1 MSAGGLSAITLRH
14 FPLKFCVNLLDRHIF
29 KSVLLTCAGAVGLFA
44 FVLMLGNLIRDLLPF
59 LLSGQLSVA
68 TFVRLVGMLIPA
80 VAIYA
85 LPMGML
91 TGVLLTLGRLSA
103 DSEITAMRAA
113 GLSLARIARPVLIL
127 GFLGTTLGLYV
138 NFQSMPAARVQ
149 YHKEL
154 DAAVAANP
162 LSFIVPKTFIR
173 NFKGFVIYVGDKQG
187 GVMRDFWLWQLDRE
201 GRTTQLVRAESGR
214 FDYDA
219 ATNELILTLTRAQV
233 EERNAK
239 QPENF
244 TESPR
249 IVSFDKSE
257 PQRLSLASLFGPPVV
272 RQKLQWMTYAELRK
286 EETRVA
292 ALPFTPATATE
303 HARAVMK
310 VRLTVQEKFNTALAI
325 LSFALIGVPLGIKV
339 SRRETSANL
348 GVAVLLALGYYMLT
362 VAVSWL
368 DRHPEYHPDLL
379 FWLPNAV
386 FLSLGV
392 WLFLRIERR

>member
-1 MSAGGLSAITLRH
+1 M
-14 FPLKFCVNLLDRHIF
+14 NLLDRHIF
-29 KSVLLTCAGAVGLFA
+29 KSVLFTCAGAVGLFA
-44 FVLMLGNLIRDLLPF
+44 FVLMLGNLIRDLLPY
-59 LLSGQLSVA
+59 LLSGQLPA
-68 TFVRLVGMLIPA
+68 GTFLRLVGMLVPA

-113 GLSLARIARPVLIL
+113 GLSLVRIARPIFIL
-127 GFLGTTLGLYV
+127 GALGCALGLYV
-138 NFQSMPAARVQ
+138 NFESMPRARVQ

-154 DAAVAANP
+154 DDAIAASP
-162 LSFIVPKTFIR
+162 LSIIVPKTFIR
-173 NFKGFVIYVGDKQG
+173 NFNGFVVYVGEKEG
-187 GVMRDFWLWQLDRE
+187 AVMHDFWLWHLDRE
-201 GRTTQLVRAESGR
+201 GRATQLVRAESGR

-219 ATNELILTLTRAQV
+219 TANELILTLTRAQI
-233 EERNAK
+233 EERPASN
-239 QPENF
+239 PENF

-249 IVSFDKSE
+249 IGSFEQSE
-257 PQRLSLASLFGPPVV
+257 PQRLSRTRLFGEATV
-272 RQKLQWMTYAELRK
+272 RQKLAWKTYAELRA
-286 EETRVA
+286 EEARVA
-292 ALPFTPATATE
+292 ALPFASGAAKD

-362 VAVSWL
+362 VAVTWL
-368 DRHPEYHPDLL
+368 DRNPVYRPDLL
-379 FWLPNAV
+379 FWLPNTV
-386 FLSLGV
+386 FLILGV
-392 WLFLRIERR
+392 WLFLRIERPAAR

>member
-1 MSAGGLSAITLRH
+1 M
-14 FPLKFCVNLLDRHIF
+14 NLLDRHIF
-29 KSVLLTCAGAVGLFA
+29 KSVLLTCAGAVGLFT
-44 FVLMLGNLIRDLLPF
+44 FVLMLGNLIRDLVPY
-59 LLSGQLSVA
+59 LLSGQLPVA
-68 TFVRLVGMLIPA
+68 TFARLVWMLVPA

-103 DSEITAMRAA
+103 DSEITAMRTA
-113 GLSLARIARPVLIL
+113 GLGLSRIARPVFIL
-127 GFLGTTLGLYV
+127 GSFGTALGLYV
-138 NFQSMPAARVQ
+138 NFESMPHARVQ

-154 DAAVAANP
+154 DDAVRANP

-173 NFKGFVIYVGDKQG
+173 NFKGYVIYVGDKQG
-187 GVMRDFWLWQLDRE
+187 AVMRDFWLWQLDRE
-201 GRTTQLVRAESGR
+201 GRATQLVRAESGR

-219 ATNELILTLTRAQV
+219 HANELILTLTRAQI
-233 EERNAK
+233 EERNPK

-244 TESPR
+244 SESPR
-249 IVSFDKSE
+249 VGSFEKSE
-257 PQRLSLASLFGPPVV
+257 PQRISLAKLYGPPTV
-272 RQKLQWMTYAELRK
+272 RQKLQWMTYEELRA
-286 EETRVA
+286 EEARVA
-292 ALPFTPATATE
+292 ALPFDPAAARD

-310 VRLTVQEKFNTALAI
+310 VRLTVQEKFNTALAV

-348 GVAVLLALGYYMLT
+348 GIAVLLALGYYMLT

-386 FLSLGV
+386 FLVLGI
-392 WLFLRIERR
+392 WLFLRIERPATR

>member
-1 MSAGGLSAITLRH
+1 
-14 FPLKFCVNLLDRHIF
+14 VNLLDRHIF

-44 FVLMLGNLIRDLLPF
+44 FVLMLGNLVKDLLPY
-59 LLSGQLSVA
+59 LLSGQLPVA
-68 TFVRLVGMLIPA
+68 TFLSLVGMLVPA

-113 GLSLARIARPVLIL
+113 GLSLTRIARPVLIL
-127 GFLGTTLGLYV
+127 GALGAALALYV
-138 NFQSMPAARVQ
+138 NFESMPVARVK
-149 YHKEL
+149 YHKDL
-154 DAAVAANP
+154 DAAIAANP
-162 LSFIVPKTFIR
+162 LSLIVPKTFIR
-173 NFKGFVIYVGDKQG
+173 NFKGYVVYVGDKQG
-187 GVMRDFWLWQLDRE
+187 AVLRDFWLWQLDRE
-201 GRTTQLVRAESGR
+201 GRATHLWRAESGR
-214 FDYDA
+214 LDYDA
-219 ATNELILTLTRAQV
+219 ATNDLILTLTRAQV
-233 EERNAK
+233 EERNPK

-249 IVSFDKSE
+249 VGSFEKSE
-257 PQRLSLASLFGPPVV
+257 PQRLSLSRLFDTRTV
-272 RQKLQWMTYAELRK
+272 RQKLQWMTYAELRA
-286 EETRVA
+286 EQARVA
-292 ALPFTPATATE
+292 ALPFTPETRKD

-310 VRLTVQEKFNTALAI
+310 VRLTVQEKFNTALAV

-348 GVAVLLALGYYMLT
+348 GIAVLLALGYYMLT

-386 FLSLGV
+386 FLVLGA
-392 WLFLRIERR
+392 WLFLRIERPAAR

>member
-1 MSAGGLSAITLRH
+1 
-14 FPLKFCVNLLDRHIF
+14 
-29 KSVLLTCAGAVGLFA
+29 
-44 FVLMLGNLIRDLLPF
+44 MLGNLVRDLLPY
-59 LLSGQLSVA
+59 LLSGQLPA
-68 TFVRLVGMLIPA
+68 GTFLRLVGMLVPA

-113 GLSLARIARPVLIL
+113 GLSLARIARPIFIL
-127 GFLGTTLGLYV
+127 GALGCALGLYV
-138 NFQSMPAARVQ
+138 NFESMPRARVQ

-154 DAAVAANP
+154 DEAIRANP

-173 NFKGFVIYVGDKQG
+173 DFKGFVVYVGDKQG
-187 GVMRDFWLWQLDRE
+187 TVMRDFWLWQLDRE

-219 ATNELILTLTRAQV
+219 VANELILTLTRAQV
-233 EERNAK
+233 EERPAEN
-239 QPENF
+239 PENF
-244 TESPR
+244 AESPR
-249 IVSFDKSE
+249 IGSFEQSE
-257 PQRLSLASLFGPPVV
+257 PQRLPLTRLFGVPTV
-272 RQKLQWMTYAELRK
+272 RQKLAWMTYAELRA
-286 EETRVA
+286 EEARVA
-292 ALPFTPATATE
+292 ALPFASGAAKD

-325 LSFALIGVPLGIKV
+325 LSFALVGVPLGIKV

-362 VAVSWL
+362 VAVTWL
-368 DRHPEYHPDLL
+368 DRNPVYRPDLL
-379 FWLPNAV
+379 FWLPNTV
-386 FLSLGV
+386 FLILGV
-392 WLFLRIERR
+392 WLFLRIERPAAR

>member
-1 MSAGGLSAITLRH
+1 M
-14 FPLKFCVNLLDRHIF
+14 NLLDRHIF
-29 KSVLLTCAGAVGLFA
+29 KSVLFTCAGAVGLFA
-44 FVLMLGNLIRDLLPF
+44 FVLMLGNLVRDLLPY
-59 LLSGQLSVA
+59 LLSGQLPA
-68 TFVRLVGMLIPA
+68 GTFLRLVGMLVPA

-113 GLSLARIARPVLIL
+113 GLSLARIARPIFIL
-127 GFLGTTLGLYV
+127 GALGCALGLYV
-138 NFQSMPAARVQ
+138 NFESMPRARVQ

-154 DAAVAANP
+154 DDAIAASP
-162 LSFIVPKTFIR
+162 LSIIVPKTFIR
-173 NFKGFVIYVGDKQG
+173 NFNGFVVYVGEKEG
-187 GVMRDFWLWQLDRE
+187 AVMHDFWLWHLDRE
-201 GRTTQLVRAESGR
+201 GRATQLVRAESGR

-219 ATNELILTLTRAQV
+219 TANELILTLTRAQI
-233 EERNAK
+233 EERPASN
-239 QPENF
+239 PENF

-249 IVSFDKSE
+249 IGSFEQSE
-257 PQRLSLASLFGPPVV
+257 PQRLSRTRLFGEATV
-272 RQKLQWMTYAELRK
+272 RQKLAWKTYAELRA
-286 EETRVA
+286 EEARVA
-292 ALPFTPATATE
+292 ALPFASGAAKD

-362 VAVSWL
+362 VAVTWL
-368 DRHPEYHPDLL
+368 DRNPVYRPDLL
-379 FWLPNAV
+379 FWLPNTV
-386 FLSLGV
+386 FLILGV
-392 WLFLRIERR
+392 WLFLRIERPAAR

>member
-1 MSAGGLSAITLRH
+1 LLCAS
-14 FPLKFCVNLLDRHIF
+14 FPTDRVNLLDRHIF
-29 KSVLLTCAGAVGLFA
+29 KSVLFTCAGAVGLFA
-44 FVLMLGNLIRDLLPF
+44 FVLMLGNLIRDLLPY
-59 LLSGQLSVA
+59 LLSGQLPA
-68 TFVRLVGMLIPA
+68 GTFLRLVGMLVPA

-113 GLSLARIARPVLIL
+113 GLSLVRIARPIFIL
-127 GFLGTTLGLYV
+127 GALGCALGLYV
-138 NFQSMPAARVQ
+138 NFESMPRARVQ

-154 DAAVAANP
+154 DDAIAASP
-162 LSFIVPKTFIR
+162 LSIIVPKTFIR
-173 NFKGFVIYVGDKQG
+173 NFNGFVVYVGEKEG
-187 GVMRDFWLWQLDRE
+187 AVMHDFWLWHLDRE
-201 GRTTQLVRAESGR
+201 GRATQLVRAESGR

-219 ATNELILTLTRAQV
+219 TANELILTLTRAQI
-233 EERNAK
+233 EERPASN
-239 QPENF
+239 PENF

-249 IVSFDKSE
+249 IGSFEQSE
-257 PQRLSLASLFGPPVV
+257 PQRLSRTRLFGEATV
-272 RQKLQWMTYAELRK
+272 RQKLAWKTYAELRA
-286 EETRVA
+286 EEARVA
-292 ALPFTPATATE
+292 ALPFASGAAKD

-362 VAVSWL
+362 VAVTWL
-368 DRHPEYHPDLL
+368 DRNPVYRPDLL
-379 FWLPNAV
+379 FWLPNTV
-386 FLSLGV
+386 FLILGV
-392 WLFLRIERR
+392 WLFLRIERPAAR

>member
-1 MSAGGLSAITLRH
+1 LVTLYS
-14 FPLKFCVNLLDRHIF
+14 LDLDEASKRVTA
-29 KSVLLTCAGAVGLFA
+29 KWR
-44 FVLMLGNLIRDLLPF
+44 MEGNLQLPWRPVIDVQGVTEYSF
-59 LLSGQLSVA
+59 SEESGGRIERYYERWTQEPGAALLSLLRPAADKQVA
-68 TFVRLVGMLIPA
+68 IAEKCQRLGSPPAILIPEVEASLLKMQSGRDDPSALVPLLEMHDTAQPPPLLELVAGTSWRLVFTDAKGGSNGVIGGIKGQVTQKFDKEA
-80 VAIYA
+80 STKGGAI
-85 LPMGML
+85 GFSNI
-91 TGVLLTLGRLSA
+91 VSFLSGLV
-103 DSEITAMRAA
+103 EID
-113 GLSLARIARPVLIL
+113 L
-127 GFLGTTLGLYV
+127 
-138 NFQSMPAARVQ
+138 
-149 YHKEL
+149 
-154 DAAVAANP
+154 
-162 LSFIVPKTFIR
+162 
-173 NFKGFVIYVGDKQG
+173 
-187 GVMRDFWLWQLDRE
+187 
-201 GRTTQLVRAESGR
+201 
-214 FDYDA
+214 
-219 ATNELILTLTRAQV
+219 RAQV
-233 EERNAK
+233 EERNPK

-249 IVSFDKSE
+249 VGSFEKSE
-257 PQRLSLASLFGPPVV
+257 PQRLSLSRLFETRTV
-272 RQKLQWMTYAELRK
+272 RQKLQWMTYAELRA

-292 ALPFTPATATE
+292 ALPFKPEAKKD